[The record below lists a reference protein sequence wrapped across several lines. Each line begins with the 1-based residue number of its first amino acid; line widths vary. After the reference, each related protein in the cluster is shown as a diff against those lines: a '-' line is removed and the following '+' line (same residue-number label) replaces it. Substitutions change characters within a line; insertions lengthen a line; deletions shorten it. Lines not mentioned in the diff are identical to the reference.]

1 MTDLITVDNQ
11 VTDLQIIKIA
21 RAIAKDLIPLEEVL
35 KQHGMDPEQWEK
47 VQNSPHFQRVL
58 SSAMEEWNSTG
69 NTAERVRLKSLYLV
83 EEALPEMYARAHDP
97 REPLNHKVEVLKTI
111 ARFAGLGGTSMDG
124 AAVGEKFSVT
134 INLGADHQ
142 LKIEK
147 DVTPRVIEG
156 SLTDE

>member
-21 RAIAKDLIPLEEVL
+21 RAIARDLVPLEEVL
-35 KQHGMDPEQWEK
+35 KQYGMDQNQWEQ
-47 VQNSPHFQRVL
+47 VRNAPHFQRVL
-58 SSAMEEWNSTG
+58 TSALEEWNSAA
-69 NTAERVRLKSLYLV
+69 NTAERVKLKSLYLV

-97 REPLNHKVEVLKTI
+97 REPLNHKVEVIKTI
-111 ARFAGLGGTSMDG
+111 ARFAGLGGGVSDAV
-124 AAVGEKFSVT
+124 AAGEKFSVT

-156 SLTDE
+156 SLVDE

>member
-1 MTDLITVDNQ
+1 MTDLTTVDNQ
-11 VTDLQIIKIA
+11 VTDLQIVRIA
-21 RAIAKDLIPLEEVL
+21 RAIARDLIPLEEVL
-35 KQHGMDPEQWEK
+35 KQHGMDAGQWET
-47 VQNSPHFQRVL
+47 VQNNPHFQRVL
-58 SSAMEEWNSTG
+58 TSAMEEWNSAG

-97 REPLNHKVEVLKTI
+97 REPLNHKVEVIKTI
-111 ARFAGLGGTSMDG
+111 ARFAGLGGTAMD
-124 AAVGEKFSVT
+124 AASIGEKFSVT

-156 SLTDE
+156 SLADE